1 MEKFQTFKYLE
12 FFIIF
17 IIFKE
22 AAPLVVLPFKT
33 IENNDTNIPF
43 NFNNPIYSDVLIG
56 NSEQILDVF
65 FTSNIHSYY
74 LDEDSCKGYNFY
86 NNNISPNI
94 STKDYINLEEDE
106 KAIQINETLYLYKD
120 FEFKKKIKIENF
132 PIFIRISQLNSE
144 KLCLL
149 IGLLFRVS
157 GPLKRISFFEELKK
171 LKLID
176 SYSWTIK
183 YTSENEGLLI
193 IGEEPHI
200 YDPNNY
206 NKDHIKTLNP
216 PILENAYSWTINFQK
231 IYSGKNLISE
241 NNFCIISHANNYI
254 MGNKEYNKSIVNEF
268 FGKYLKSEICH
279 YHNDHLF
286 QSYYYCDKSK
296 FSQEDIR
303 SFPSISFI
311 NVDFGEKFVFE
322 GEELFYEKNGKYYFK
337 VYFNDFS
344 QGSWLIG
351 KLFLKKYQFTF
362 DHDKKTISYYKAND
376 ENYDDDFGGE
386 SKDNKQKTGDNN
398 NINNNYLIYII
409 ILLSIFF
416 IVIII
421 LLIKFY
427 FINLCSNKHRKK
439 LVNELV
445 DEDNAEYHEIEN
457 KNKNKDILVDMNF

>member
-1 MEKFQTFKYLE
+1 MEKIQIFNYLKC
-12 FFIIF
+12 FIIF
-17 IIFKE
+17 NIFKG
-22 AAPLVVLPFKT
+22 AASLVVLPFKT
-33 IENNDTNIPF
+33 IENNDTNTPF
-43 NFNNPIYSDVLIG
+43 NFNNPIYSDILIR
-56 NSEQILDVF
+56 NSEQNLDVF
-65 FTSNIHSYY
+65 FTSNMHSYY

-94 STKDYINLEEDE
+94 SDKDFIYLEEDE
-106 KAIQINETLYLYKD
+106 KAIQINETLFLYKD
-120 FEFKKKIKIENF
+120 LEMKKKIKIENF
-132 PIFIRISQLNSE
+132 PIFIKISQINSE

-149 IGLLFRVS
+149 IGLLFRIS

-176 SYSWTIK
+176 SYSWTVK

-206 NKDHIKTLNP
+206 NKGHMRTLNP
-216 PILENAYSWTINFQK
+216 SILENAYSWTINFHK

-241 NNFCIISHANNYI
+241 QNFCIISHGNNYI
-254 MGNKEYNKSIVNEF
+254 MGNKEYNKSVVNEF

-279 YHNDHLF
+279 YHNDRLF
-286 QSYYYCDKSK
+286 QSYYYCDKTK

-303 SFPSISFI
+303 SFPSLSFI
-311 NVDFGEKFVFE
+311 NVDLEEKFEFE

-351 KLFLKKYQFTF
+351 KLFLKKYQFIF
-362 DHDKKTISYYKAND
+362 DYDKKVISYYKTSD
-376 ENYDDDFGGE
+376 KNYDGFEGE
-386 SKDNKQKTGDNN
+386 GIDNKQKSQDD
-398 NINNNYLIYII
+398 NINNNNNYLMYII
-409 ILLSIFF
+409 ILISIFF
-416 IVIII
+416 MIIII

-457 KNKNKDILVDMNF
+457 KNKNKDILVDMSF

>member
-1 MEKFQTFKYLE
+1 MEKIQIFNYLI
-12 FFIIF
+12 FLIIF
-17 IIFKE
+17 NIFKE
-22 AAPLVVLPFKT
+22 AASLVVLPFKT
-33 IENNDTNIPF
+33 IENNDTSTPF
-43 NFNNPIYSDVLIG
+43 NFNNPIYSDILVG
-56 NSEQILDVF
+56 NSEKILDVF
-65 FTSNIHSYY
+65 FTSNMHSYY

-94 STKDYINLEEDE
+94 STKDYILLEEDE

-120 FEFKKKIKIENF
+120 LEMKKKIKIENF
-132 PIFIRISQLNSE
+132 PIFIKISQLNSE

-171 LKLID
+171 IKLID

-206 NKDHIKTLNP
+206 NKNYMRTLNP
-216 PILENAYSWTINFQK
+216 SILENAYSWTINFHK
-231 IYSGKNLISE
+231 IYSGKNLISQ
-241 NNFCIISHANNYI
+241 NNFCIISHGNNYI
-254 MGNKEYNKSIVNEF
+254 MGNKEYNKSIVDEL

-279 YHNDHLF
+279 YHHDHLF
-286 QSYYYCDKSK
+286 QSYYYCDKTK
-296 FSQEDIR
+296 LSQEDIK
-303 SFPSISFI
+303 SFPSLSFI
-311 NVDFGEKFVFE
+311 NVDLGEKFVIE
-322 GEELFYEKNGKYYFK
+322 GEELFFEKNGKYYFK

-351 KLFLKKYQFTF
+351 KLFLKKYQFIF
-362 DHDKKTISYYKAND
+362 DHDKKVISYYKTSD
-376 ENYDDDFGGE
+376 ENYDDNFEEGSNDDKLP
-386 SKDNKQKTGDNN
+386 SGDNSN
-398 NINNNYLIYII
+398 KNNYLIYIV
-409 ILLSIFF
+409 ILLSILFM
-416 IVIII
+416 IIII

-427 FINLCSNKHRKK
+427 FINLYSNKHRKK

-457 KNKNKDILVDMNF
+457 KNKNKDILVDMSF